1 MKGLVKYALGMEGVA
16 LRELTEPVP
25 REGELKV
32 KVLAAGICNSDVHAI
47 HDQRSVV
54 MPTVL
59 GHEFVGQVVETCG
72 DVNDFR
78 VGDWVTA
85 LPACYSCGEC
95 WLCEQGLVTLC
106 NERKSI
112 GSHRDGAMANY
123 VVVPAKYAFKIP
135 DSAVTLEEKTI
146 YALTEPLA
154 CMVRAAYEKVD
165 VKPGDTVVVSG
176 PGIMGQYAAQLFKS
190 RGAYVIVSGLPADKE
205 KLELAISLG
214 ADDYATSFD
223 ELQQKV
229 YAHSPKGAD
238 ITCDC
243 VGVIPSLETCMKVIR
258 QLGTHVQVGLFGGK
272 VPFRLDAI
280 FDREVN
286 YIPSNSSSY
295 TSWGITMDLLR
306 EKKVTMTPFASA
318 KLPLEEWNKGLE
330 MVLAKAAYKVLLM
343 PDNSFD

>member
-16 LRELTEPVP
+16 LRELQEPVP
-25 REGELKV
+25 QDGELKV

-47 HDQRSVV
+47 HDQRSVT
-54 MPTVL
+54 MPIVL

-72 DVNDFR
+72 DVNGFQ

-95 WLCEQGLVTLC
+95 WLCKQGLVTLC

-135 DSAVTLEEKTI
+135 DSAVTLEEKSV

-165 VKPGDTVVVSG
+165 VKPDDTVVVSG
-176 PGIMGQYAAQLFKS
+176 PGIMGQYAVQLFKS
-190 RGAYVIVSGLPADKE
+190 RGAYVIVSGLPADKD
-205 KLELAISLG
+205 KLELALSLG

-229 YAHSPKGAD
+229 YTRSPKGAD

-243 VGVIPSLETCMKVIR
+243 VSVIPSLETCMKVIR

-306 EKKVTMTPFASA
+306 EKKVTMTPFASVR
-318 KLPLEEWNKGLE
+318 LPLDEWDKGLE
-330 MVLAKAAYKVLLM
+330 MVLNKAAYKVLLM
-343 PDNSFD
+343 PDNTF